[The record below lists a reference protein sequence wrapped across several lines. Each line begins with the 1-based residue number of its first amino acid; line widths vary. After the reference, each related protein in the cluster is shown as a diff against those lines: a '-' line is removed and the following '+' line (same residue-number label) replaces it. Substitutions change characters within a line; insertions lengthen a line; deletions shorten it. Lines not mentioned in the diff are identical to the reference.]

1 MRELREIPH
10 RAACTTSA
18 PIDGAGDPGE
28 AARQDLVLAIERVEL
43 YQVGLAVEA
52 LEHRD
57 HGARVVPGRDQERD
71 GALVR
76 LDLVVALVG
85 QASAGCGRVAEQ
97 VPAVDLE
104 QLVAVVECDVRHLVG
119 EQRRQLCLRAQ
130 AAERAGRD
138 VDEAAE
144 DGVALCLRV
153 GQDAEVEVE
162 IGASGVRGDPPADPT
177 DVEGQKRIAVR
188 SKKG

>member
-1 MRELREIPH
+1 MRELREIAH
-10 RAACTTSA
+10 CAACTTSA
-18 PIDGAGDPGE
+18 PIDGAGHPGE
-28 AARQDLVLAIERVEL
+28 AAGQHLVLAVERVEL

-57 HGARVVPGRDQERD
+57 HGARLVPGRDQEGD
-71 GALVR
+71 GALVG

-85 QASAGCGRVAEQ
+85 QMAAGRARVAEQ

-104 QLVAVVECDVRHLVG
+104 QIVAVVEGDVRHLVG
-119 EQRRQLCLRAQ
+119 EQRRQLRLRPQ

-138 VDEAAE
+138 VDEAAD
-144 DGVALCLRV
+144 DGVALWLRI
-153 GQDAEVEVE
+153 GQHAEVEVE

-177 DVEGQKRIAVR
+177 DVEVQKRIAVR